1 MGTQRTA
8 DVAVV
13 GLGVIGLSTARA
25 LARRGLRVV
34 GIDRFGSGHPA
45 TSSTGPSRSF
55 RMAYEQ
61 AVYVELAREALERWQ
76 RLERD
81 LGERILLL
89 TGQLDLGP
97 GSKLDALAAGMTAG
111 DASFD
116 ELGPDAI
123 AARLPELR
131 PRPGERAL
139 FHADAGTVL
148 ADVAMRSLRS
158 DAESAGAD
166 LSQPEAAVRL
176 DVSGADA
183 TVETDRGR
191 VIRAATVVVAAGPW
205 LGGLLTDIGVEVP
218 LAPAVAQVTFVGLP
232 SLEDRPGV
240 ADWQID
246 EHGVGVYGHPVP
258 GVGYK
263 VAFDAGSADAWDPDA
278 EEWAPEMDEAAALAR
293 WVAERMPAASPYLV
307 RHQRH
312 PWTMTPDG
320 DFVIDRRGPLVIAGG
335 CAGHAFK
342 FGPALGELVADLVEG
357 RPRPG
362 TERFALDRSTLRGQ
376 AEATAP
382 IVR

>member
-1 MGTQRTA
+1 M
-8 DVAVV
+8 
-13 GLGVIGLSTARA
+13 IGLSTSLA

-34 GIDRFGSGHPA
+34 GIDRFGSGHAA
-45 TSSTGPSRSF
+45 TSSTGPSRSI
-55 RMAYEQ
+55 RLAYDQ
-61 AVYVELAREALERWQ
+61 PFYVELAREALGRW
-76 RLERD
+76 RGLERD
-81 LGERILLL
+81 ADERILLL

-97 GSKLDALAAGMTAG
+97 AVKLDALAAGMR
-111 DASFD
+111 ASGAPFD
-116 ELGPDAI
+116 ELDADDVV
-123 AARLPELR
+123 ARFPELR
-131 PRPGERAL
+131 PRAGERAL
-139 FHADAGTVL
+139 FHAEAGTVL
-148 ADVAMRSLRS
+148 AEAGMRALRRE
-158 DAESAGAD
+158 AEAAGAD
-166 LSQPEAAVRL
+166 LSDPESATRL
-176 DVSGADA
+176 DVSGGDA
-183 TVETDRGR
+183 VVETDRGR
-191 VIRAATVVVAAGPW
+191 TIRASTVVVSAGPW
-205 LGGLLTDIGVEVP
+205 LGRLLAGVGLELP
-218 LAPAVAQVTFVGLP
+218 LAPAVAQVTFVALP
-232 SLEDRPGV
+232 SLDARPGI

-263 VAFDAGSADAWDPDA
+263 VAFDAGSADPWDPDT
-278 EEWAPEMDEAAALAR
+278 EEWASDPVEAEALAR
-293 WVAERMPAASPYLV
+293 WVAARMPAASPHLV

-362 TERFALDRSTLRGQ
+362 SDLFALDRPAIRGAH